1 MHTNHLNRWR
11 VAMAALFMAMGWGS
25 ALAQDAPAPA
35 VAKPMPIYANAL
47 APGWQNWSWAKTRL
61 SVGAEGATR
70 KPIAVDAEPYASLY
84 LHHEPFSTTGYRTL
98 NLLVQSK
105 ATDAEV
111 KLFLLAPDGKP
122 IGAGKVVKIGNT
134 GWTKVEVPLETLGA
148 NDTSV
153 SGLWIQNPTG
163 ETLPTFYVADV
174 GLQ

>member
-11 VAMAALFMAMGWGS
+11 VAMTALVMTMGWGT
-25 ALAQDAPAPA
+25 AAAQDAPAPA

-47 APGWQNWSWAKTRL
+47 ASGWQNWSWAKTRL
-61 SVGAEGATR
+61 SVGVEGAAR

-111 KLFLLAPDGKP
+111 KLFLLTPDGKP

-134 GWTKVEVPLETLGA
+134 GWTKVEVLL
-148 NDTSV
+148 
-153 SGLWIQNPTG
+153 
-163 ETLPTFYVADV
+163 
-174 GLQ
+174 

>member
-1 MHTNHLNRWR
+1 MHTNRMNRWR
-11 VAMAALFMAMGWGS
+11 VAMAALVMTMGWGT
-25 ALAQDAPAPA
+25 AVAQDAPAPVA
-35 VAKPMPIYANAL
+35 AKPMPIYANAL
-47 APGWQNWSWAKTRL
+47 APGWQNWSSAKTRL
-61 SVGAEGATR
+61 SVGAEGAAR

-84 LHHEPFSTTGYRTL
+84 LHHEHFSTTSYRTL

-122 IGAGKVVKIGNT
+122 IGTGKVVKIGNT

-148 NDTSV
+148 NNTTV

>member
-1 MHTNHLNRWR
+1 MKTNRIIHWR
-11 VAMAALFMAMGWGS
+11 VAMLALVAAMGWGS
-25 ALAQDAPAPA
+25 ANAQDAPAA
-35 VAKPMPIYANAL
+35 VAPMPIYTNAL

-61 SVGAEGATR
+61 SVGAEGAAR
-70 KPIAVDAEPYASLY
+70 KPIAVDADAYASLY

-105 ATDAEV
+105 ATNAEV

-122 IGAGKVVKIGNT
+122 IGAGKVVMIGNT

-148 NDTSV
+148 NDTMV